1 MRPRAPTTLFISMFK
16 YLTLSAAAISAAALP
31 ATGWAQAGP
40 ISLEPV
46 VVTTARPLEPLL
58 IQTDPKAAAQPAPA
72 HDGADVLK
80 NIPGFA
86 VIRKGGTDGDPML
99 RGMAGSRLGILVEG
113 EGVLGGCSMRMD
125 PPTAYIFPA
134 AYDRITVI
142 KGPQSVRYGPVS
154 PAGSV
159 RFERD
164 FERRDTL
171 GATAFLS
178 TTWGEFGRRDGVLD
192 LRGGNPSLQ
201 GRLAATY
208 TAMDDYTDGDGTQVH
223 SAYERWSTNGSVAW
237 TPSDDLFLEF
247 TGAMSDGE
255 AAYADRM
262 MDGSLF
268 DRKNA
273 GLRVNHLGLADWISR
288 TEFQLYVNEVDHVMD
303 NFSLREF
310 RPTMMMPGRTVSNP
324 DRLTYGGRL
333 AFTLDLAAPLSLDV
347 GVDHQSNQHRVRNT
361 RNNDQIPFATLT
373 READASFHQTGAF
386 LEAAYSFSEDMRAYT
401 GARVDHWTANDK
413 RATARIGM
421 MGMSAP
427 NPTADLERT
436 DTLPA
441 AFVRM
446 EYDLGA
452 ASTAFVGVGHTQRF
466 PDYWELV
473 SAEGLNS
480 ISGFNTA
487 PEKVTQI
494 DLGWLHQ
501 RDAFDWS
508 ISAFA
513 TQIDDYILIQ
523 RNVAKP
529 MGMMNRTRSATVARN
544 IEAES
549 FGGEVSVGYRFS
561 ETWRSDASIAAVRG
575 TNTTDD
581 LPLAQMPPLEGRL
594 GVTYVQPTWSAGVLW
609 RVVAAQDRVAIDQ
622 GNIVGQDIGP
632 SPAFDVVSLN
642 ASWAPTEAVR
652 ISAGIDNL
660 FDTTFAE
667 HISRAGSSVAGFI
680 QTTRV
685 NEPGRFAWVKVDYRY

>member
-1 MRPRAPTTLFISMFK
+1 MSSL
-16 YLTLSAAAISAAALP
+16 LTRLATSGAVALSALSSGAL
-31 ATGWAQAGP
+31 AQAIP
-40 ISLEPV
+40 LRLDPV
-46 VVTTARPLEPLL
+46 VVTTAQTVDPLT
-58 IQTDPKAAAQPAPA
+58 ITTDPKAAAQPAPA

-113 EGVLGGCSMRMD
+113 ESVLGGCGMRMD

-142 KGPQSVRYGPVS
+142 KGPQVVRYGPVS

-164 FERRDTL
+164 FERRDDR
-171 GATAFLS
+171 GSTAFVSATL
-178 TTWGEFGRRDGVLD
+178 GEFGRRDAVLD

-208 TAMDDYTDGDGTQVH
+208 ATMDNYTDGDGHEVH

-237 TPSDDLFLEF
+237 TPSDDTFVEF
-247 TGAMSDGE
+247 TGALSDGE

-268 DRKNA
+268 DRQNA
-273 GLRVNHLGLADWISR
+273 GLRLQHLGLTPWISR
-288 TEFQLYVNEVDHVMD
+288 TEFQLYVNAVDHVMD
-303 NFSLREF
+303 NFSLRDF
-310 RPTMMMPGRTVSNP
+310 RPTMMMPGLTVSNP

-333 AFTLDLAAPLSLDV
+333 AFELDLAPALSFDV
-347 GVDHQSNQHRVRNT
+347 GIDHQSNQHRVRNT
-361 RNNDQIPFATLT
+361 RNENLIPFATLP
-373 READASFHQTGAF
+373 RVPDATFHQTGVF
-386 LEAAYSFSEDMRAYT
+386 VESAYSFSDDMRVFA
-401 GARVDHWTANDK
+401 GARADRWTGTDQ

-421 MGMSAP
+421 MGMTAP
-427 NPTADLERT
+427 NPTADLERSA
-436 DTLPA
+436 TLPA
-441 AFVRM
+441 AFARV
-446 EYDLGA
+446 EYDLGT
-452 ASTAFVGVGHTQRF
+452 ASTAFVGIGHTQRF

-473 SAEGLNS
+473 SAEGPSS

-487 PEKVTQI
+487 PEKVTQL

-501 RDAFDWS
+501 QGALDWS
-508 ISAFA
+508 VSAFA

-529 MGMMNRTRSATVARN
+529 MGMMNQTRAATIARN

-549 FGGEVSVGYRFS
+549 FGGEVSLGYRLGESWQS
-561 ETWRSDASIAAVRG
+561 EVSLAAVRG

-581 LPLAQMPPLEGRL
+581 RPLAQMPPLESRL
-594 GVTYVQPTWSAGVLW
+594 GLTYVRPTWSAGVLW
-609 RVVAAQDRVAIDQ
+609 RLAAAQDRVAVDQ
-622 GNIVGQDIGP
+622 GNIVGQDIGT
-632 SPAFDVVSLN
+632 SPAFDVVSIN
-642 ASWAPTEAVR
+642 TSWAPWPHLR
-652 ISAGIDNL
+652 LSAGVDNL
-660 FDTTFAE
+660 FDVTYAE
-667 HISRAGSSVAGFI
+667 HISRAGSAVAGFL